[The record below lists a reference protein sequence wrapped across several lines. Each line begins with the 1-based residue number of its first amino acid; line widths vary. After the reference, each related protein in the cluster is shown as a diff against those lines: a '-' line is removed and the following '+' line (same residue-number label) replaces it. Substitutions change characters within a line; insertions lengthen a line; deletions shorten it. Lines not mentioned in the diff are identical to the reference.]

1 MLKTELPGAWKPR
14 FISGTGVDK
23 TWEKDLPILENAPEN
38 AAGSLQRTRPPVSLQ
53 WTHPPVSLQRT
64 RPPVSLQRT
73 RPPRALSSTTPV
85 RPPQAAVSR
94 KEAGLTRSQTSPL
107 EPTRPK
113 TAPVRPGKEQSLWV
127 CIKEGSGGLG
137 YTALRK
143 SWMNQTGGS
152 RMPLWALL
160 LLWNSCT
167 FGLPTNT
174 ATFGRILLKKMPS
187 VREILEERGV
197 DMTRL
202 SAEWGGFT
210 KKSSFSNVTSP
221 VVLTNYLDTQY
232 YGEIGIGTP
241 PQTFKVIFDTGS
253 ANLWVPS
260 TKCGPLYTACG
271 IHSLYDSS
279 ESSSYME
286 NGTEFTIHYGSGT
299 VKGFLSQD
307 VVTVGGIIVT
317 QTFGEV
323 TELPLI
329 PFMLAKF
336 DGVLGMGF
344 PAQAVDG
351 VTPVFDHILSQ
362 GVLKEEVFS
371 VYYSRDSHLLG
382 GEVVLGGSDPQHYQG
397 NFHYVSISK
406 TGSWQITM
414 KGVSVGS
421 STLLCEEGCV
431 VVVDT
436 GTSYI
441 SGPTSSLKLIMQAL
455 GAKEKRTNEYV
466 VNCSQVSALPVIS
479 FYLGGRAY
487 TLNSMDY
494 VLQYPY
500 RNDDLCTLALQGLD
514 VPPPTGPVWV
524 LGATFIRKFYTEFD
538 RHNNRIGFALA
549 R

>member
-1 MLKTELPGAWKPR
+1 M
-14 FISGTGVDK
+14 
-23 TWEKDLPILENAPEN
+23 
-38 AAGSLQRTRPPVSLQ
+38 
-53 WTHPPVSLQRT
+53 
-64 RPPVSLQRT
+64 
-73 RPPRALSSTTPV
+73 TPV
-85 RPPQAAVSR
+85 VLPP
-94 KEAGLTRSQTSPL
+94 L
-107 EPTRPK
+107 
-113 TAPVRPGKEQSLWV
+113 
-127 CIKEGSGGLG
+127 
-137 YTALRK
+137 
-143 SWMNQTGGS
+143 
-152 RMPLWALL
+152 
-160 LLWNSCT
+160 
-167 FGLPTNT
+167 
-174 ATFGRILLKKMPS
+174 ILLKKMPS

-202 SAEWGGFT
+202 SAEWREFT

-307 VVTVGGIIVT
+307 TVTVGGIIVT

-414 KGVSVGS
+414 KGLCRVSVGS

-466 VNCSQVSALPVIS
+466 VNCSQVPALPDIS

-500 RNDDLCTLALQGLD
+500 RNDDDLCTLALQGLD

-538 RHNNRIGFALA
+538 RYNNRIGFALA

>member
-1 MLKTELPGAWKPR
+1 MDGR
-14 FISGTGVDK
+14 
-23 TWEKDLPILENAPEN
+23 
-38 AAGSLQRTRPPVSLQ
+38 
-53 WTHPPVSLQRT
+53 
-64 RPPVSLQRT
+64 
-73 RPPRALSSTTPV
+73 
-85 RPPQAAVSR
+85 
-94 KEAGLTRSQTSPL
+94 
-107 EPTRPK
+107 
-113 TAPVRPGKEQSLWV
+113 
-127 CIKEGSGGLG
+127 
-137 YTALRK
+137 
-143 SWMNQTGGS
+143 
-152 RMPLWALL
+152 RMPLWGLL
-160 LLWNSCT
+160 LMLWSSGA
-167 FGLPTNT
+167 FSLPTDT
-174 ATFGRILLKKMPS
+174 DAFGRILLKKMPS
-187 VREILEERGV
+187 VREILKERGV
-197 DMTRL
+197 DMTKL
-202 SAEWGGFT
+202 SAEWGEFT
-210 KKSSFSNVTSP
+210 KRSSFGNGTSP

-260 TKCGPLYTACG
+260 TKCSPLFTACE

-286 NGTEFTIHYGSGT
+286 NGTEFTIHYGSGK

-307 VVTVGGIIVT
+307 IVTVGGILVT

-344 PAQAVDG
+344 PAQAVGG

-362 GVLKEEVFS
+362 RVLKEEVFS

-397 NFHYVSISK
+397 NFHYVSVSK

-421 STLLCEEGCV
+421 ATLLCEEGCV
-431 VVVDT
+431 AVVDT
-436 GTSYI
+436 GASYI
-441 SGPTSSLKLIMQAL
+441 SGPTISMRLIMQAL
-455 GAKEKRTNEYV
+455 GAKEQSTDEYV
-466 VNCSQVSALPVIS
+466 VDCNQVPTLPDIS
-479 FYLGGRAY
+479 FHLGGRAY
-487 TLNSMDY
+487 TLTSADY
-494 VLQYPY
+494 VLQDPY
-500 RNDDLCTLALQGLD
+500 NNDDLCTLALHGLD
-514 VPPPTGPVWV
+514 IPPPTGPVWV
-524 LGATFIRKFYTEFD
+524 LGASFIRKFYTEFD